1 MARIFGIFKI
11 VALSTLMIAGICIL
25 GVEAGRLIDAPTS
38 ASPNFL
44 LLVGIFCSVS
54 GSTVWL
60 VMEVRQIKRHC

>member
-1 MARIFGIFKI
+1 MARVFGIFKI
-11 VALSTLMIAGICIL
+11 IALSTLMIAGICIL

-38 ASPNFL
+38 AFPNIL
-44 LLVGIFCSVS
+44 LLVGIFCSVF